1 MIKEKNKHHRLRRWI
16 CWGLSLGVLSVGGSF
31 AFVTYQEL
39 QQQKQALLD
48 EQQRLAHLQTEALDL
63 PFLINTIDE
72 LGGSEIQY
80 HWKEL
85 VAIAS
90 VQTRNYPEE
99 ITQKQLTDLAEQF
112 KANQQVLS
120 FETVVKAQLQTVPQD
135 LSTDEAYTKKER
147 REREKERQQ
156 IIQDNTEFETLAH
169 QYLEDLTYVGYTPE
183 KLMPEAKEAQFI
195 EQVKTGAVENYY
207 QYGILPS
214 ITIAQAILESNWGQS
229 QLAQEGKNLFGVK
242 VGYDWT
248 GDVITLD
255 TREFYDTW
263 IQDDFRKYQ
272 DVTDSILDH
281 GKFLVENPRYTEAG
295 VFKCQTYR
303 QQAQALQNAGYST
316 DQNEAG
322 EYVYAEKLG
331 ALIRQYNLQLI
342 DHDVLHPEN

>member
-1 MIKEKNKHHRLRRWI
+1 MKEKKKHPCLRRRI
-16 CWGLSLGVLSVGGSF
+16 YWGLGLSGLLIVGSLLF
-31 AFVTYQEL
+31 TTYQSI
-39 QQQKQALLD
+39 QQQKQTLLN
-48 EQQRLAHLQTEALDL
+48 EQQRLAHLDVEKLEL
-63 PFLINTIDE
+63 PFLINTVDE
-72 LGGSEIQY
+72 IGGADLQY

-90 VQTRNYPEE
+90 VQTRNYPDQITEE
-99 ITQKQLTDLAEQF
+99 QLTDVAKQF
-112 KANQQVLS
+112 HGKNGIQS
-120 FETVVKAQLQTVPQD
+120 FETVVKTQLQNVPEE
-135 LSTDEAYTKKER
+135 LSAEDGYKKKER

-156 IIQDNTEFETLAH
+156 IIQANTEFETLAH
-169 QYLEDLTYVGYTPE
+169 QYLEDLTYAGYTPE
-183 KLMPEAKEAQFI
+183 KLVPEAKETQFI
-195 EQVKTGAVENYY
+195 EQVKPGAIENY
-207 QYGILPS
+207 QRYGILPS

-272 DVTDSILDH
+272 DVTNSILDH

-295 VFKCQTYR
+295 VFKRQTYR

-342 DHDVLHPEN
+342 DHEVLHPDY